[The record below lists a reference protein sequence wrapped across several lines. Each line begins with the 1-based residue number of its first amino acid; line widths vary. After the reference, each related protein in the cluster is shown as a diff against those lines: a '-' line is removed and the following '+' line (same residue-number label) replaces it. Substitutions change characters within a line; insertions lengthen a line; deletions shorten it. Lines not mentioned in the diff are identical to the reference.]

1 MEAETFVTSRLTQG
15 NRLFRTRI
23 IVSDQSVMLRKRSWF
38 SVSEE
43 SIHIRNVASVNI
55 TTGLIWSVV
64 RIESSGGSDPITSNG
79 HTKGDARR
87 IKELIE
93 LLQARLSAGERAGAA
108 AAAAAGASP
117 PADGDT
123 MPCPFC
129 AETIKKA
136 AKLCRFCNRELG

>member
-1 MEAETFVTSRLTQG
+1 MDAETFTTSRWTRG
-15 NRLFRTRI
+15 NRLFPTRI
-23 IVSDQSVMLRKRSWF
+23 IVSEQSVMLRKRSWF

-55 TTGLIWSVV
+55 TTGLLWSVL

-79 HTKGDARR
+79 HSKSDARR

-93 LLQARLSAGERAGAA
+93 TLQARLGAGQGAGAA
-108 AAAAAGASP
+108 T
-117 PADGDT
+117 DGDT
-123 MPCPFC
+123 RQCPYC